1 MSITNTATA
10 HWTGTLK
17 DGGGTLATGSGAVTG
32 LAYDFRKRFEGAAG
46 TNPEELIGAAH
57 AACYAMFLSALMS
70 GEGIAGIDVRATATV
85 TMDPTTEGSPT
96 VTKSHLDVVVKGKA
110 EGMEIMALAEKAKA
124 ACPISK
130 LLNADVSLSVKIG

>member
-1 MSITNTATA
+1 MAITNTATA

>member
-1 MSITNTATA
+1 MAITNTATA

-17 DGGGTLATGSGAVTG
+17 DGAGTLATGSGALAGV
-32 LAYDFRKRFEGAAG
+32 AYDFRKRFEGAAG
-46 TNPEELIGAAH
+46 TNPEELVGAAH

-85 TMDPTTEGSPT
+85 TLDPTTEGSPT

-130 LLNADVSLSVKIG
+130 LLNAEVSLSVKIG

>member
-1 MSITNTATA
+1 MAITNTATA

-110 EGMEIMALAEKAKA
+110 EDMEIMALAEKAKA

>member
-1 MSITNTATA
+1 M
-10 HWTGTLK
+10 LK
-17 DGGGTLATGSGAVTG
+17 DGEGTVAVGSGAVAS

-70 GEGIAGIDVRATATV
+70 GEGITGIDVLATATV
-85 TMDPTTEGSPT
+85 TLDPATEGSPT
-96 VTKSHLDVVVKGKA
+96 VTKSHLDVIVKG
-110 EGMEIMALAEKAKA
+110 ESESGTIVALAETAKA

-130 LLNADVSLSVKIG
+130 LLNAEISISVKVI

>member
-1 MSITNTATA
+1 M
-10 HWTGTLK
+10 
-17 DGGGTLATGSGAVTG
+17 TG